1 MNILIVNQPTG
12 NRGDESAHRAL
23 IRSLSRR
30 FPNDSIDIVFVGDS
44 YERVEPIVVKS
55 ENVKYHTFPIKK
67 GRSGLPLLAFK
78 CHLERLFMF
87 IIPQYRQLYSFIKR
101 ANYVICAPGGICMGG
116 FMNWEHILILKAVLW
131 KNKPLAYYSRSFG
144 PFSNNDKIQ
153 SLFFNESKKILNSFD
168 FLSIR
173 DQKTMVLANKMNLSY
188 IPSIDTAFLEI
199 PSVDAQML
207 NLPFD
212 NKKYVIFVPNS
223 LTWHPAYSQRSPELI
238 QEFYLKIIELL
249 KDKFESYTIVLMP
262 QLFGDNNTSD
272 YYYFKKLAMNDNT
285 GTLCVLDESYNSD
298 IQQSIIS
305 KSAFVIG
312 ARYHSIVFA
321 INNKIPFVSL
331 SYEHKLFGLLQIL
344 RSEDCQ
350 VDITKVGDESFNQKE
365 ALSTISS
372 IIDKRAYQRVIN
384 RQEEAA
390 KIASDCFKQL
400 CERIYH

>member
-23 IRSLSRR
+23 IRSLSKR

-44 YERVEPIVVKS
+44 YERVEPIIVKS

-67 GRSGLPLLAFK
+67 GRSGLPLMAFK
-78 CHLERLFMF
+78 WHLEKLFMF
-87 IIPQYRQLYSFIKR
+87 IIPPYRRLYSFIKR
-101 ANYVICAPGGICMGG
+101 SDYVICAPGGICMGG
-116 FMNWEHILILKAVLW
+116 FMNWEHILILKTVLW
-131 KNKPLAYYSRSFG
+131 KKKPLAYYSRSFG
-144 PFSNNDKIQ
+144 PFSDNNRMQ
-153 SLFFNESKKILNSFD
+153 RLFFDESKKILKSFD

-173 DQKTMVLANKMNLSY
+173 DKKTMTLADKMNLSY
-188 IPSIDTAFLEI
+188 IPSVDTAFLEV
-199 PSVDAQML
+199 PSDGSRIL
-207 NLPFD
+207 NLPFNND
-212 NKKYVIFVPNS
+212 KYVVFVPNS
-223 LTWHPAYSQRSPELI
+223 LTWHPAYSQRSSEMI
-238 QEFYLKIIELL
+238 QSFYLEIIELL
-249 KDKFESYTIVLMP
+249 KKKFESYTIVLMP

-272 YYYFKKLAMNDNT
+272 YLYFKKLAQLDNT
-285 GTLCVLDESYNSD
+285 GSLCVLDESYNSD